1 MSEGEPVRERKSLSE
16 IRKEKEEAGEKVGEL
31 KEYAEA
37 EKNLNQ
43 KER

>member
-1 MSEGEPVRERKSLSE
+1 MSEGEPKIKKESLAE
-16 IRKEKEEAGEKVGEL
+16 IIAKKEEAGEKVGEL